1 MCGRGDAMYRLRHQR
16 QLDNRIARLFAGS
29 ENPASPSDPPRAWG
43 APPGDFMAHPGEDT
57 PETSSP
63 SAWPDRTGIPDVP
76 ERGHPWAGR
85 GRGRRHIF
93 ARMARAREELLVER
107 GSSSHTRLPLEPLSP
122 PEMHDEDNDASDD
135 DLLYLEPWLHVHP
148 ELVDQI
154 GAAAARSRMVP
165 PLPGVITWP
174 WRPPRK
180 VRWGFGGVL
189 ARFRVHW
196 QQPALEDAREP
207 PWEESSEVALAE
219 SAAARAPPRR
229 HAARDAGARRPPS
242 PMPSRPPPMPPG
254 MELPSAAR
262 GPPSGAHAPGPG
274 DQRSTARSSQSL
286 SSAMGSA
293 ALSRTA
299 AWEVHPSPQHAASGR
314 VARAASRWTTTSAV
328 LEAAAARNKAERAAE
343 LLRCRQSDILALVDE
358 AADSAALRDDVSDV
372 VKSAM
377 AKTKPAAGVDMR
389 LVENCIGE
397 LVLVAKQRAE
407 LREREAALLAEQRE
421 VAEEQSLAR
430 GSGFR

>member
-1 MCGRGDAMYRLRHQR
+1 MG
-16 QLDNRIARLFAGS
+16 
-29 ENPASPSDPPRAWG
+29 
-43 APPGDFMAHPGEDT
+43 HPDDET
-57 PETSSP
+57 PETSSA
-63 SAWPDRTGIPDVP
+63 SAGPARPGIPDVSG
-76 ERGHPWAGR
+76 RAHPWAGR

-93 ARMARAREELLVER
+93 ARMARAREQLLVEM
-107 GSSSHTRLPLEPLSP
+107 GSSSHARPPLEPLSP
-122 PEMHDEDNDASDD
+122 REMHDEDTDASDD

-196 QQPALEDAREP
+196 QQPAFENAREP
-207 PWEESSEVALAE
+207 PWEESSEVVLAE

-274 DQRSTARSSQSL
+274 DQRS
-286 SSAMGSA
+286 
-293 ALSRTA
+293 
-299 AWEVHPSPQHAASGR
+299 
-314 VARAASRWTTTSAV
+314 
-328 LEAAAARNKAERAAE
+328 AARNGQRCTEPDGCLRGPPQSPACGVGTGGARSKPVDDDER
-343 LLRCRQSDILALVDE
+343 R
-358 AADSAALRDDVSDV
+358 
-372 VKSAM
+372 
-377 AKTKPAAGVDMR
+377 AGGGGSK
-389 LVENCIGE
+389 EQGGE
-397 LVLVAKQRAE
+397 GSRASQMSTV
-407 LREREAALLAEQRE
+407 RHPRT
-421 VAEEQSLAR
+421 
-430 GSGFR
+430 GG